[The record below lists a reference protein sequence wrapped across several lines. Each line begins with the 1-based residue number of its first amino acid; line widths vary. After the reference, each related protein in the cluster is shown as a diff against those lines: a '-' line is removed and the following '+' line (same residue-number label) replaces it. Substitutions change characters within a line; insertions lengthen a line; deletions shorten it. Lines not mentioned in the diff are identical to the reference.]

1 MGVYKVSSSDLTN
14 IPFIE
19 HQARK
24 GKPMILSVGAGDLTE
39 MRSAVQAV
47 RAVND
52 SPLALLHCVLEY
64 PTPYEHA
71 NLSRIA
77 SITREFPDVIVG
89 YSDHCKPDPSAEV
102 VNTAYVLG
110 ARIVEKHFTLD
121 KTLPGNDHYHA
132 MDPSDARTILEG
144 VCFVE
149 TLLGDSSLRHSES
162 ETAARANA
170 RRSLVA
176 AADIP
181 AGSVI
186 DKGMLTFKRPGTGI
200 SPSLVGEVVGRV
212 ARVDIPADVLIDMT
226 MLSDSRYLNGASDQ

>member
-1 MGVYKVSSSDLTN
+1 M
-14 IPFIE
+14 
-19 HQARK
+19 
-24 GKPMILSVGAGDLTE
+24 
-39 MRSAVQAV
+39 
-47 RAVND
+47 
-52 SPLALLHCVLEY
+52 
-64 PTPYEHA
+64 
-71 NLSRIA
+71 
-77 SITREFPDVIVG
+77 
-89 YSDHCKPDPSAEV
+89 
-102 VNTAYVLG
+102 
-110 ARIVEKHFTLD
+110 EKHFTLD

-212 ARVDIPADVLIDMT
+212 ARVDIPAYVLIDMT

>member
-1 MGVYKVSSSDLTN
+1 
-14 IPFIE
+14 
-19 HQARK
+19 
-24 GKPMILSVGAGDLTE
+24 

-102 VNTAYVLG
+102 VKTAYVLG

-132 MDPSDARTILEG
+132 MDPSDARTILEA
-144 VCFVE
+144 CASLKHYLAIPRYDIANRK
-149 TLLGDSSLRHSES
+149 LLQG
-162 ETAARANA
+162 
-170 RRSLVA
+170 
-176 AADIP
+176 P
-181 AGSVI
+181 
-186 DKGMLTFKRPGTGI
+186 M
-200 SPSLVGEVVGRV
+200 LVG
-212 ARVDIPADVLIDMT
+212 L
-226 MLSDSRYLNGASDQ
+226 LSRRRIYRWKRDR